1 MERPASVARVSF
13 WAAAFVQARA
23 SFGMPACPL
32 ISLLT
37 PAFLSNSRGKLPD
50 ERKQRIAIVMSGKLG
65 SVQGSLRTSHDSG
78 VDPTVFRVAAH
89 CWKRHVAFDDN
100 VLTFVHSWDVEANTT
115 VMNELRPVRALF
127 EKQRS
132 FEDYPN
138 NHGWSS
144 QWFSRRRALELVRQ
158 YEKESRRPFD
168 WVYLTRFDSCHCAK
182 LGTRTPAIPIN
193 LDHHRMPAN
202 IQLNAA
208 FMGAFIET
216 RDGNKLVN
224 PNRSAFGNTGS
235 CMNPKGNMMLAPRFA
250 DGSFISKSHSL
261 HRLSEAMIGGADS
274 PLSWVKHTTKNV
286 HAMFNDPHALLGAA
300 LCSLFNSSEVEVVDG
315 AVEAYRTGLKW
326 YDWSQSEVLVRQ
338 SFSKDCLHDLRRG
351 SVSPQYCYDSTCLP
365 PAPPPPPYLLQ
376 RWFG

>member
-1 MERPASVARVSF
+1 MQWPAKQCCAVILAISLCRRADTFDSHHIGCLQDYGLTNRATAQTSKILSYSSPPVERPASVARVSF

-37 PAFLSNSRGKLPD
+37 PALLSNPRGKPPH

-216 RDGNKLVN
+216 RDGNKLVH

-235 CMNPKGNMMLAPRFA
+235 AG
-250 DGSFISKSHSL
+250 L
-261 HRLSEAMIGGADS
+261 HL
-274 PLSWVKHTTKNV
+274 
-286 HAMFNDPHALLGAA
+286 
-300 LCSLFNSSEVEVVDG
+300 
-315 AVEAYRTGLKW
+315 
-326 YDWSQSEVLVRQ
+326 
-338 SFSKDCLHDLRRG
+338 
-351 SVSPQYCYDSTCLP
+351 
-365 PAPPPPPYLLQ
+365 
-376 RWFG
+376 